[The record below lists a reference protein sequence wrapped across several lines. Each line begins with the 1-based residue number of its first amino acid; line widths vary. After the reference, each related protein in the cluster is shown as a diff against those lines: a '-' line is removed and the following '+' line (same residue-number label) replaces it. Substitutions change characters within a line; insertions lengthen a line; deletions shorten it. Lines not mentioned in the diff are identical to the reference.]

1 MKQAGQAHE
10 GRAQGGQSQGGFS
23 LIEMLVSLSVTA
35 LVATVLMIGIGR
47 MDVRARLTGAKD
59 AQLDEIAAAQ
69 FTLRHR
75 IAQITPAMNPQT
87 GNTIDFA
94 GTEFGVEF
102 AGEPPDNAAPNA
114 LQRYRLRLDQGGNLM
129 LYRLNTISETIDP
142 RAPSIEGWTATRLL
156 AGAGAMAVRYY
167 GPLPQISANA
177 QAGSGWQTNWSNRA
191 ALPSLIGIRL
201 DFAAGDTRGWPDL
214 VVRLRA
220 ANGDNCERDL
230 RTDDCKGSV

>member
-1 MKQAGQAHE
+1 MTRGAQAG
-10 GRAQGGQSQGGFS
+10 FT

-47 MDVRARLTGAKD
+47 MDLRERLTGAKD
-59 AQLDEIAAAQ
+59 AQIDEIAAAQ
-69 FTLRHR
+69 FTLRRR
-75 IAQITPAMNPQT
+75 IAQIYPAINPQT

-102 AGEPPDNAAPNA
+102 AGEPPDNAAPDA
-114 LQRYRLRLDQGGNLM
+114 LQRYRLRLDRGGNLM

-142 RAPSIEGWTATRLL
+142 RAPSVDGWTATRLL
-156 AGAGAMAVRYY
+156 AGAGAMSVRYY
-167 GPLPQISANA
+167 GPLPQIAANVGA
-177 QAGSGWQTNWSNRA
+177 GLGAGSGWQTNWSNRA

-220 ANGDNCERDL
+220 ANGDNCERNL